1 MKTMFKKGNSVRL
14 VGKIKCNN
22 LNGVLNLGE
31 TGIVKNV
38 IDNQYTVIAV
48 QFSSNPVIQYVVP
61 GMLEKI

>member
-22 LNGVLNLGE
+22 LNGVLNIGE